1 MQLNVWI
8 SGIAVLYYGALG
20 NPIPDNLPLYS
31 DFLTASS
38 SSPSEF
44 DMSSPLPFDSAADVP
59 DFLVA
64 PSEPL
69 ETDQLIGS
77 PDTPVETIQDTS
89 YSDPPRENSCGP
101 PDPDFQP
108 YSKRDGDICDTK
120 QPPTVPP
127 ATLQLPDLE
136 KLEPPLGS
144 SRVEQPEDL
153 FFQIFPIPGYTRVG
167 DKENLCP
174 MPKRRLCC
182 LGPLSGNVGNTWI
195 VINHCRGKN

>member
-1 MQLNVWI
+1 MQLIVWI
-8 SGIAVLYYGALG
+8 SGVAVPFHGALG
-20 NPIPDNLPLYS
+20 NPIPDDLPLYS
-31 DFLTASS
+31 DFLTPSS
-38 SSPSEF
+38 GPSSEF
-44 DMSSPLPFDSAADVP
+44 VTSSPLSFDSAADVP
-59 DFLVA
+59 DFSVA

-89 YSDPPRENSCGP
+89 SSDLPREILCASS
-101 PDPDFQP
+101 DPDFQP

-127 ATLQLPDLE
+127 SILQLPDLE

-144 SRVEQPEDL
+144 NRVEKPEDL

-167 DKENLCP
+167 DQENLCP

-182 LGPLSGNVGNTWI
+182 RGPLSGNVGNTWI
-195 VINHCRGKN
+195 VINYCRGKN